1 MSMPNPDP
9 LLVATWANEE
19 TIAKKG
25 GAADARQH
33 AAEDFEAARLRGGP
47 KRSRARAAI
56 TWIKARLTTGR

>member
-25 GAADARQH
+25 GAADARHH
-33 AAEDFEAARLRGGP
+33 AAEDFEAARLRSGP
-47 KRSRARAAI
+47 QPSRARSAI
-56 TWIKARLTTGR
+56 ASITARLTRRR

>member
-19 TIAKKG
+19 TLAKKG

-33 AAEDFEAARLRGGP
+33 AAEDFESARLRGGP
-47 KRSRARAAI
+47 QRSRARTAVA
-56 TWIKARLTTGR
+56 WIKAGLATHP

>member
-25 GAADARQH
+25 GAADARHH
-33 AAEDFEAARLRGGP
+33 AAEDCEAARLRGGP
-47 KRSRARAAI
+47 RRSRAGAAI
-56 TWIKARLTTGR
+56 TWFKARVAMGR

>member
-25 GAADARQH
+25 GAAAARHH
-33 AAEDFEAARLRGGP
+33 AAEDFEAARLRGGRN
-47 KRSRARAAI
+47 RSRTRSAI
-56 TWIKARLTTGR
+56 AWIWARLTTRR